1 MTKPKIL
8 TKPKLVL
15 VNGRAMVTSLA
26 VAEQTGKNHWDVLTA
41 IRNLE
46 CSTEFRQAHFE
57 LGEHTDDKGRKMPL
71 FRMTRDGFALLAI
84 SFTGRHSKAVK
95 KAYLVAFQQWEASSG
110 THTRFGEGV
119 TKEGLPSVPAAAPT
133 VFQFDGLN
141 VRAFA
146 DDQGEP
152 WFCATEVCEILG
164 YRNPWDAVG
173 KHCKPKG
180 VTKREVRSDLAK
192 REVTST
198 ARDTQEMTFINEG
211 NLYRLIIKSRKPEAE
226 RFEQLVMDEIL
237 PTIRKTGRYEA
248 PSPAAAS
255 QPVEALSSEEAFL
268 RLYYAFDQNAGDA
281 IVLWVLMQLGATSQ
295 WISPSVRQIAEAS
308 GGRISK
314 SNVPRCA
321 VKLKQRGLID
331 MKADIPWSRTTY
343 LVFEEAVKR
352 LLQEVGKQLAG
363 LPGIQDDGDSPLL
376 LGMGGKTLH

>member
-15 VNGRAMVTSLA
+15 VNGRVMATSLA
-26 VAEQTGKNHWDVLTA
+26 VAEHLDKNHWDVLTA

-46 CSTEFRQAHFE
+46 CSAEFRQAHFE
-57 LGEHTDDKGRKMPL
+57 LSEHTDGKGRKMPL
-71 FRMTRDGFALLAI
+71 FRMTRDGFSLLAI
-84 SFTGRHSKAVK
+84 GFTGRHSKAVK
-95 KAYLVAFQQWEASSG
+95 KAYLAAFQQLESSSG

-119 TKEGLPSVPAAAPT
+119 GAEGTPSLPAAPTPT
-133 VFQFDGLN
+133 VFQFDDMN
-141 VRAFA
+141 VRAFERDGQIWFVAA
-146 DDQGEP
+146 D
-152 WFCATEVCEILG
+152 VCVALELD
-164 YRNPWDAVG
+164 N
-173 KHCKPKG
+173 
-180 VTKREVRSDLAK
+180 VTKALLRLDEDEQTLTSIQGIHGGAGNPSVNIINESGLYSLVLGSRKASAK
-192 REVTST
+192 RFKKWVTAEV
-198 ARDTQEMTFINEG
+198 
-211 NLYRLIIKSRKPEAE
+211 
-226 RFEQLVMDEIL
+226 L
-237 PTIRKTGRYEA
+237 PAIRKTGRYEA
-248 PSPAAAS
+248 PSSTAAS

-268 RLYYAFDQNAGDA
+268 RLYYAFDQNVGDA

-331 MKADIPWSRTTY
+331 MKADLPWSRTTY
-343 LVFEEAVKR
+343 VVFEEAVKR

-376 LGMGGKTLH
+376 LGMGVKTLH